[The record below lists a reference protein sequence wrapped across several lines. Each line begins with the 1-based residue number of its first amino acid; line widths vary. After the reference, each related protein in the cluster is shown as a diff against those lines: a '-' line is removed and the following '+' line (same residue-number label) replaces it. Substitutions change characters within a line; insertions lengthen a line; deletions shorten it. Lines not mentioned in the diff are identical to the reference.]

1 MDLTLTDTQLAF
13 RDEVR
18 GFIAARLPN
27 DIRARLR
34 LGHPPRKADIVTW
47 HRILNERGWAAPH
60 WPRRYGGAELG
71 QVERL
76 ILLDEMFRA
85 PAPLPLV
92 FNVGMLG
99 PVLLEFGTEEQKA
112 FFLPKLANLDLWFC
126 QGFSEPGSGSDLA
139 SLRTAARREGDR
151 YIVDGQKI
159 WTTTAHL
166 ADWVF
171 ALVRTESSAKKQH
184 GISFLLIDL
193 RSPGITI
200 RPILSIDGQHHLN
213 EVFFDAVEVP
223 VANRVGEEGAGW
235 VCAKFLLANERTGI
249 ANVGLCRERLD
260 YARELAG
267 RLTQGGAALLED
279 PRLRAEM
286 AVLDAEIRALEIT
299 NWRFLLSPDNASKTP
314 GFASILKLKGTEL
327 QQELAV
333 LLQRLAGPMAMERRD
348 PGNTED
354 GVTRDTASA
363 DPGGSDDGQGAA
375 HWAGPLGMRY
385 FYSRA
390 ASIYG
395 GTSEVQKDILSK
407 SVVG

>member
-1 MDLTLTDTQLAF
+1 MDLELTASQAEF

-18 GFIAARLPN
+18 RFVKDRLPA
-27 DIRARLR
+27 DIRERLR
-34 LGHPPRKADIVTW
+34 LGHPPRKQDTVTW
-47 HRILNERGWAAPH
+47 QRILNEKGWAAPH
-60 WPRRYGGAELG
+60 WPREFGGAELG
-71 QVERL
+71 QTERL

-85 PAPLPLV
+85 PAPLPQV

-99 PVLLEFGTEEQKA
+99 PVLLKFGSDAQKR

-139 SLRTAARREGDR
+139 SLRTAARRDGDQ
-151 YIVDGQKI
+151 YVVNGQKI

-171 ALVRTESSAKKQH
+171 ALVRTDSEGRKQH

-193 RSPGITI
+193 RTPGITI
-200 RPILSIDGQHHLN
+200 RPITSIDGQHHLN
-213 EVFFDAVEVP
+213 EVFFDEVRVP
-223 VANRVGEEGAGW
+223 VDNLVGEEGRGW
-235 VCAKFLLANERTGI
+235 DCAKYLLMNERTGI

-267 RLTQGGAALLED
+267 KLTQAGRPLIENA
-279 PRLRAEM
+279 RLRGEFAI
-286 AVLDAEIRALEIT
+286 LDAEIRALEIT
-299 NWRFLLSPDNASKTP
+299 NWRFLLSPDTAQTNP
-314 GFASILKLKGTEL
+314 GFASVLKLKGTEL
-327 QQELAV
+327 QQEIAQ
-333 LLQRLAGPMAMERRD
+333 LLQRIAGPAAMERR
-348 PGNTED
+348 PHD
-354 GVTRDTASA
+354 GEGA
-363 DPGGSDDGQGAA
+363 D
-375 HWAGPLGMRY
+375 HWAGPLAMRY

-407 SVVG
+407 TILA